1 MWDQRKGLHAPP
13 VATSTGLLMAE
24 GESMMVAPQVTSLD
38 PPAGLTVTRGHTAR
52 LTHQPR

>member
-13 VATSTGLLMAE
+13 VATSTGLLTAE
-24 GESMMVAPQVTSLD
+24 GESMMVAPQVTSRD
-38 PPAGLTVTRGHTAR
+38 PPVGLTVTRGHTAR